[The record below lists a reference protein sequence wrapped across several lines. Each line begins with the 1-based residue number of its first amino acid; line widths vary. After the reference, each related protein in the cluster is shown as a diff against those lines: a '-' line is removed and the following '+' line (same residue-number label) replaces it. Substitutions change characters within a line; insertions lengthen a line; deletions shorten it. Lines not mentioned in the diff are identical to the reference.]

1 METSTTLYLICS
13 RLEHP
18 FFVPDIITQ
27 LSTLGER
34 VWYNR
39 LGCAPIQAEILTQNM
54 TILPWRADLPPFMP
68 IKHLFYSP

>member
-54 TILPWRADLPPFMP
+54 TILPWRADLPPFMT